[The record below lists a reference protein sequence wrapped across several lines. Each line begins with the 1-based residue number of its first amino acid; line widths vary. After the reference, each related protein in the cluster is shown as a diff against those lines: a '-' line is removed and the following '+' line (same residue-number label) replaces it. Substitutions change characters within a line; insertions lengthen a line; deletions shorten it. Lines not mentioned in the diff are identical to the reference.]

1 MRVRYDPEVDA
12 LRITTDTP
20 GVVSSPL
27 LDPEYDSVAVDLATE
42 DGCEIV
48 GLDVMW
54 ASTYLPLG
62 KRGYDPV
69 SDTLL
74 IGRSTCDTELITE
87 NGDLIGYWHMDKH
100 DPDGFIDP
108 IGVAIRRASVHLA
121 KVSEKMSANLV
132 NAD

>member
-12 LRITTDTP
+12 LRITTDTS
-20 GVVSSPL
+20 GVVSSSL
-27 LDPEYDSVAVDLATE
+27 WDPEYDSVAVDLATE

-62 KRGYDPV
+62 KRGYDPDA
-69 SDTLL
+69 DTLL
-74 IGRSTCDTELITE
+74 MGRSTCDPELITE
-87 NGDLIGYWHMDKH
+87 NGDMVGYWRVDEY
-100 DPDGFIDP
+100 DPDGFRDP

-121 KVSEKMSANLV
+121 KVSEKMSAYLV

>member
-12 LRITTDTP
+12 LRVTTDTP
-20 GVVSSPL
+20 GVVSASL

-48 GLDVMW
+48 GLDVIW

-62 KRGYDPV
+62 KRGYDPGA
-69 SDTLL
+69 DTLL
-74 IGRSTCDTELITE
+74 MGRSTCNPELITE
-87 NGDLIGYWHMDKH
+87 NGDLVGYWHVDKH
-100 DPDGFIDP
+100 EPGGYRDP

-121 KVSEKMSANLV
+121 KVSEKMSAYLV

>member
-20 GVVSSPL
+20 GVVSASL
-27 LDPEYDSVAVDLATE
+27 WDPEYDSVAVDLATD

-48 GLDVMW
+48 GLDVIW

-62 KRGYDPV
+62 KNGYDADT
-69 SDTLL
+69 DTLTM
-74 IGRSTCDTELITE
+74 GKTTTDPELITE
-87 NGDLIGYWHMDKH
+87 NGDLIGYWHADRH
-100 DPDGFIDP
+100 EPGGYRDP
-108 IGVAIRRASVHLA
+108 IGVAIKRASVHLA
-121 KVSEKMSANLV
+121 KVSEKMSAYLV

>member
-20 GVVSSPL
+20 GVVSSSL
-27 LDPEYDSVAVDLATE
+27 WDPEYDSVAVDLATE

-48 GLDVMW
+48 GLDVIW

-62 KRGYDPV
+62 KRGYDPGA
-69 SDTLL
+69 DTLL
-74 IGRSTCDTELITE
+74 IGRSTCDPELITE
-87 NGDLIGYWHMDKH
+87 NGDMVGYWRVDEY
-100 DPDGFIDP
+100 DPDGFRDP

-121 KVSEKMSANLV
+121 KVSEKMSAYLV